1 MGYGYLKR
9 KHLTLSK
16 IFVICISINKKVI
29 VVFFCRNFKGTGY
42 IRDGRDRNNRDTL
55 AMTSKM
61 GYPVQA
67 KK

>member
-29 VVFFCRNFKGTGY
+29 VVFFVEILKE
-42 IRDGRDRNNRDTL
+42 RDTL
-55 AMTSKM
+55 EMAVTEIIEI
-61 GYPVQA
+61 P
-67 KK
+67 